1 MAAPAEG
8 FVSVEKMTLIV
19 ALLRDFG
26 AVLQMPSVVN

>member
-8 FVSVEKMTLIV
+8 FVSVENDPYR